1 MDTPQSVALLA
12 VLREVADM
20 LASLDLATLPE
31 IHAIDASPDI
41 RQGGLRAKAQ
51 LSYLGSDLKTIDAI
65 RTWANALGAAVLL
78 GDEMTHSTPP
88 YRQLAAVLRLPS
100 GALFDVWGHLHDLHP
115 SPEWA
120 PTGTELIA
128 A

>member
-1 MDTPQSVALLA
+1 MNTPQSVGLLA
-12 VLREVADM
+12 VLREVADV
-20 LASLDLATLPE
+20 LAGLDLAALPE

-41 RQGGLRAKAQ
+41 HGGLRGKAQ
-51 LSYLGSDLKTIDAI
+51 LSHLGNDIEAIDAI
-65 RTWANALGAAVLL
+65 RTWADALGAVVLL

-100 GALFDVWGHLHDLHP
+100 GALFEVWRHLHDLHP

-120 PTGTELIA
+120 PTDPELIA